1 MNVRMAIHGWLVLE
15 LTDSPV
21 VTLHL
26 QGKLPGPDMELTG
39 ATMCLDLGDVPDADP
54 LEAYERLILDVLR
67 GDRSLF
73 TRADEVDRIWQVCQP
88 LLDSPP
94 AVQSYPRGSW
104 GPDAA
109 LELPPGGWRLC
120 RE

>member
-1 MNVRMAIHGWLVLE
+1 V
-15 LTDSPV
+15 
-21 VTLHL
+21 
-26 QGKLPGPDMELTG
+26 
-39 ATMCLDLGDVPDADP
+39 CLDLGTVPDADP

-67 GDRSLF
+67 GDRALF

-94 AVQSYPRGSW
+94 PVQSYPQGSW

-109 LELPPGGWRLC
+109 LDLPPGGWRLC